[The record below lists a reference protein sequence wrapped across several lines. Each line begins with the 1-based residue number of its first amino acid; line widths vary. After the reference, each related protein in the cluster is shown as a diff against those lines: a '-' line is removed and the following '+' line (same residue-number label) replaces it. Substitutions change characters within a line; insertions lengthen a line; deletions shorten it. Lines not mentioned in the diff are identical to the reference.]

1 MRGVQKAMLVPVP
14 QVQEQLLQY
23 RTLSLTQLILFGI
36 ILRKTSKIV
45 VEGSKG
51 YREWLKKEG
60 NINGQKLSIRDR

>member
-45 VEGSKG
+45 IEGSKG
-51 YREWLKKEG
+51 YGE
-60 NINGQKLSIRDR
+60 